1 MGRKEVLLQWFTNV
15 LIKCLRLTK
24 KQELILKANNQQMNY
39 PSELLGNLSKSKVYL
54 TFKNN
59 NWDADFADTQLIS
72 KYDKGYLFLLCVIDA
87 LRT

>member
-1 MGRKEVLLQWFTNV
+1 
-15 LIKCLRLTK
+15 
-24 KQELILKANNQQMNY
+24 MNY

-72 KYDKGYLFLLCVIDA
+72 KYNKGYLFLLCVIDA